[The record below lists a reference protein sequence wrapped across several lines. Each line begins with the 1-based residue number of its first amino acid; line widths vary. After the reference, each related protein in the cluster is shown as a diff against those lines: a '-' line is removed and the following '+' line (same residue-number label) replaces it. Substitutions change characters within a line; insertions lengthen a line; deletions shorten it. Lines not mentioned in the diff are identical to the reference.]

1 MIVPRTRLLFWTGA
15 IALPF
20 ALIAVLEPAAL
31 NLAFAAIAG
40 LAVVTVIDAALS
52 FGRLRGIGFELPE
65 VVRLTKD
72 RKGDV
77 SIVINNESSRE
88 QALRV
93 GLAFP
98 REILSERPDLQTIV
112 PAGAAAAR
120 LAWPITP
127 VRRGNYLL
135 DRVYVE
141 GVSPLGFW
149 GIRGSRAVHS
159 ELHVYPNLM
168 SERRRLAAIF
178 LNRGAFGIHA
188 QRQVG
193 QGREFEKLREYIPG
207 DSFEDVHWKATAKR
221 GKPITK
227 MYQLERTQEV
237 YIIID
242 SSRLSARTVRMSTN
256 GAEGDV
262 SYLERFITASL
273 ILGMVAERQGDLF
286 GLVTFGD
293 KIHNFVRAK
302 TGQSHFNACRDALYT
317 LEPQTVNPDFDELF
331 TFLRL
336 RLRRR
341 AMLLFLTN
349 LDDTVLKESFV
360 KNIEMVR
367 RQHLCL
373 AGMMTPPGVR
383 PLFTDPNIEKPGDVY
398 QHLSGHLMWHDLREV
413 ERVLQRMGVGFFL
426 LDNERMCAEI
436 VTQYTNVKQRQL
448 I

>member
-1 MIVPRTRLLFWTGA
+1 MIVPRTRLLFWTGI

-20 ALIAVLEPAAL
+20 ALIAVVEPAAL
-31 NLAFAAIAG
+31 NVAFAAIAG
-40 LAVVTVIDAALS
+40 LAVVTLIDAALS
-52 FGRLRGIGFELPE
+52 IGRLRGIGFDIPD

-72 RKGDV
+72 REGEV
-77 SIVINNESSRE
+77 PIVIHNDSSRE
-88 QALRV
+88 HRLRV

-98 REILSERPDLQTIV
+98 REIVTQRPDIQTIA
-112 PAGAAAAR
+112 PAGAAVAR
-120 LAWPITP
+120 IAWPITP
-127 VRRGNYLL
+127 VRRGNYVL

-141 GVSPLGFW
+141 GISPLGFW
-149 GIRGSRAVHS
+149 GIRGSREVRS
-159 ELHVYPNLM
+159 ELRVYPNLLG
-168 SERRRLAAIF
+168 ERRRLAAIF
-178 LNRGAFGIHA
+178 LNRGSFGLHA

-221 GKPITK
+221 GRPITK
-227 MYQLERTQEV
+227 TYQLERTQEV
-237 YIIID
+237 YIVID
-242 SSRLSARTVRMSTN
+242 SSRLSARTMRMSAN
-256 GAEGDV
+256 GVEGDV

-293 KIHNFVRAK
+293 KIHSFVRAK
-302 TGQSHFNACRDALYT
+302 TGQAHFDSCRDALYT
-317 LEPQTVNPDFDELF
+317 LEPQIVNPDFDELF
-331 TFLRL
+331 AFLRL

-341 AMLLFLTN
+341 AMVLFLTN
-349 LDDTVLKESFV
+349 LDDAVLKESFV

-373 AGMMTPPGVR
+373 VGMMTPPGVR
-383 PLFTDPNIEKPGDVY
+383 PLFTDPRVESPGDVY
-398 QHLSGHLMWHDLREV
+398 QQLSGHLMWHDLREV
-413 ERVLQRMGVGFFL
+413 ERVLQRMGIGFFL

-436 VTQYTNVKQRQL
+436 VAQYTNVKQRQL